1 MFAIACGLARHFT
14 KPVIVSTRTYDG
26 TVSSGGAAFVVVNRD
41 GWIVTVAHLW
51 NSFHTAN
58 VHKKEIAAYEAQLQS
73 IREDTT
79 LTGPE
84 QDTQIHKIAVNPKWI
99 THSSFWWG
107 WDGVGLK
114 DVKALPEADLIVA
127 RLEPF
132 DQKWVDAYPVF
143 KRPSSNF
150 DQGTSLCRLGFPF
163 HNISSSFNTDTSK
176 FMLDSACLPPPAF
189 PIEGLFTRNL
199 NAGKSKDGRYDIQ
212 YIETS
217 SPGLRG
223 QSGGPIYDTHGTVWG
238 IQSRTRHLP
247 LGFSP
252 RVQQDGHTVEEHQF
266 LNVGEG
272 IHSGLIISFLKDNGV
287 IVQESVY

>member
-1 MFAIACGLARHFT
+1 MFAIACGLARKFT
-14 KPVIVSTRTYDG
+14 RPVIVSTRTYDG
-26 TVSSGGAAFVVVNRD
+26 AVSSGCAAFVVVNRD

-51 NSFHTAN
+51 EAHHTAN
-58 VHKKEIAAYEAQLQS
+58 AHRKEITAYEAQLQD
-73 IREDTT
+73 IRDNAT

-84 QDTQIHKIAVNPKWI
+84 QAAQSAALPINPKWI

-107 WDGVGLK
+107 WDGVGLR
-114 DVKALPEADLIVA
+114 DVKPLPEADLILA

-132 DQKWVDAYPVF
+132 DQQWVSTYPTF
-143 KRPSSNF
+143 KKPSSNL

-163 HNISSSFNTDTSK
+163 HNIGSTFNTTTGK
-176 FMLDSACLPPPAF
+176 FMLDGACLPPPAF
-189 PIEGLFTRNL
+189 PIEGLFTRTI
-199 NAGKSKDGRYDIQ
+199 NAGKTNDGRHDITF
-212 YIETS
+212 IETS

-223 QSGGPIYDTHGTVWG
+223 QSGGPIFDTHGTVWG
-238 IQSRTRHLP
+238 LQSRTRHLP

-252 RVQQDGHTVEEHQF
+252 QLKKGSQTVEEHQF

-272 IHSGLIISFLKDNGV
+272 IHAGLILSHLNDNGI